1 MKSAF
6 NPIRDRVLNREVL
19 SGSFV
24 NSGSAIN
31 AEIAAQSGLDWLLID
46 LEHGYGGEE
55 ALVAQLQAVSRCEVA
70 PFVRVSSGEE
80 WRFKRVLDL
89 GAAGVM
95 VPMIRT
101 AEEARQVVSSMRYPP
116 LGTRGVSSL
125 SRACDYGLNFRE
137 YFQKAHETVTTI
149 IQIETPEALEDIDAI
164 AAVDGVDVLFLG
176 PADLSANLSVPLDFD
191 SREFRNARE
200 KILEAAVRC
209 GKAAGIIL
217 FGTDQLEA
225 EVGDGFTF
233 VAVASDSGLYSKAI
247 REIAGAFK
255 PFK

>member
-1 MKSAF
+1 MKSAYS
-6 NPIRDRVLNREVL
+6 PIRERVLNREEL

-55 ALVAQLQAVSRCEVA
+55 ALVAQLQAVSRFDAA
-70 PFVRVSSGEE
+70 PFVRVSSSEE

-95 VPMIRT
+95 VPMIGT
-101 AEEARQVVSSMRYPP
+101 AEEARQVVRSIRFPP

-125 SRACDYGLNFRE
+125 SRASDYGLNFKD
-137 YFQKAHETVTTI
+137 YYHTAHETLTTI
-149 IQIETPEALEDIDAI
+149 IQIETREALENVDAI
-164 AAVDGVDVLFLG
+164 AAVDGVDVIFLG
-176 PADLSANLSVPLDFD
+176 PADLSANLSAPLDFEH
-191 SREFRNARE
+191 REFKAARE
-200 KILEAAVRC
+200 RILESAARC

-225 EVGDGFTF
+225 EIRAGFTF

-247 REIAGAFK
+247 REIAGAFR
-255 PFK
+255 PFR